1 MDMEPVC
8 ASPSSSQQ
16 TITLLTSNV
25 LLGHLFRHFLDS
37 CAEWKVNLLSP
48 DELDVSDGDLW
59 LLDVSSV
66 DPQRISS
73 ILERLL
79 LCGPGALVNAS
90 LAEAVRLLERHPD
103 INGVFFSHSSR
114 EQLLS
119 GLDTLSRGGVWLPRM
134 VMEHLLLQLRRMRQS
149 AESMAA
155 LTAREQE
162 ILCLVGK
169 GLSNGEIAEQL
180 CLSPHTIKS
189 HVHNLLGKLGASN
202 RVEAVFLLRNRLG
215 WS

>member
-1 MDMEPVC
+1 MKHLCV
-8 ASPSSSQQ
+8 SPGSSRQ
-16 TITLLTSNV
+16 TITLLTSNT
-25 LLGHLFRHFLDS
+25 LLGQLFRHVLDS
-37 CAEWKVNLLSP
+37 RAEWQVNLQSP
-48 DELDVSDGDLW
+48 EDCDAGEGDVW

-66 DPQRISS
+66 DPQRISAL
-73 ILERLL
+73 LEHLL
-79 LCGPGALVNAS
+79 SLGPGALVNAS
-90 LAEAVRLLERHPD
+90 HAEALSLLERHPGID
-103 INGVFFSHSSR
+103 GVFFSHSSR

-119 GLDTLSRGGVWLPRM
+119 GLDTLIKGGVWLPRTM
-134 VMEHLLLQLRRMRQS
+134 MEHLLRRLRGLHQGG
-149 AESMAA
+149 AGLAA

-169 GLSNGEIAEQL
+169 GLSNGEIAEHL
-180 CLSPHTIKS
+180 CLSRHTIKS

>member
-1 MDMEPVC
+1 MEQPCVRPGT
-8 ASPSSSQQ
+8 SRQ
-16 TITLLTSNV
+16 TITLLTSNT
-25 LLGHLFRHFLDS
+25 LLGQLFRHVLDS
-37 CAEWKVNLLSP
+37 RAEWLVKLLSP
-48 DELDVSDGDLW
+48 DDCAAGEGDVW

-73 ILERLL
+73 LLERLL
-79 LCGPGALVNAS
+79 LLGPGALVNVAHT
-90 LAEAVRLLERHPD
+90 EALCLLERHPG

-119 GLDTLSRGGVWLPRM
+119 GLDTLINGGVWLPRM
-134 VMEHLLLQLRRMRQS
+134 MMEHLLLHMRRLHQGC
-149 AESMAA
+149 AGVAA
-155 LTAREQE
+155 LTTREQE

-169 GLSNGEIAEQL
+169 GLSNGEIAEHL
-180 CLSPHTIKS
+180 CLSRHTIKS

>member
-1 MDMEPVC
+1 MDMERACPG
-8 ASPSSSQQ
+8 PSSSHH
-16 TITLLTSNV
+16 TITLFTSNV

-37 CAEWKVNLLSP
+37 CADWRVNLLRP
-48 DELDVSDGDLW
+48 DELDTPDGGLW
-59 LLDVSSV
+59 LLDMSSFDPQQLSSV
-66 DPQRISS
+66 V
-73 ILERLL
+73 ECLL
-79 LCGPGALVNAS
+79 PKGPGALVNAS
-90 LAEAVRLLERHPD
+90 LEEAVALLERHPA
-103 INGVFFSHSSR
+103 INGVFFSHTSR
-114 EQLLS
+114 DQLLL
-119 GLDTLSRGGVWLPRM
+119 GLNTLLNGGVWLPRM
-134 VMEHLLLQLRRMRQS
+134 VLERLLLQLRRLRQGS
-149 AESMAA
+149 ETAA
-155 LTAREQE
+155 TLTAREQE